1 MKDYLKEQFLKT
13 FQAEPDKILSCGGR
27 FEILGNHTDHNHGLC
42 IAATC
47 SLSIYGAFKKRDDL
61 LVHLYSEGFGAST
74 IDLSILD
81 KRLSETGKPAS
92 LIRGIASYLSKD
104 HKYGGLDIYINSQIP
119 PGAGVSSSAAF
130 ELLIAQAIN
139 KLFNNEEIPLLTLC
153 KASQY
158 AESEYYGKSCGLLD
172 QIGVAY
178 GGIVYIDF
186 KDVNNPI
193 VERLKIQRK
202 IYEGDF
208 SNLYFDDFTFVIVNT
223 GGSHAGL
230 DAKYGSIN
238 KGMKLIAN
246 HYGKDYLRDVDEETF
261 FKDKQFLYDNIDE
274 CSTDAAEHFFKENQ
288 RVKTAYR
295 VIKNDDFESLISLMN
310 KSRQSSADLLHNM
323 TINHYEG
330 SPLEACDLIDQVS
343 CHRAG
348 VKINGGGF
356 AGSVIALIP
365 NEILERVL
373 TAVKDKYGS
382 ENVHIVSIRDEMPCE
397 VK

>member
-1 MKDYLKEQFLKT
+1 MKNLLKNK
-13 FQAEPDKILSCGGR
+13 FQEIYGSEPTLLLSCGGR

-61 LVHLYSEGFGAST
+61 SIHLYSEGFGESVVNLST
-74 IDLSILD
+74 LKKVAFEI
-81 KRLSETGKPAS
+81 GKPTS
-92 LIRGIASYLSKD
+92 LIRGIISYLSKD
-104 HKYGGLDIYINSQIP
+104 YKYGGLDIYINSQVP
-119 PGAGVSSSAAF
+119 PGAGVSSSASF

-153 KASQY
+153 KASQF
-158 AESEYYGKSCGLLD
+158 AESEYYGKRCGLLD

-186 KDVNNPI
+186 KDINNPVI
-193 VERLKIQRK
+193 ERLHIERK
-202 IYEGDF
+202 YNEGDF
-208 SNLYFDDFTFVIVNT
+208 SNLYFDDFTFVIVNS

-230 DAKYGSIN
+230 DGQYGNISR
-238 KGMKLIAN
+238 GMKLIAN
-246 HYGKDYLRDVDEETF
+246 HYGKEYLRDVDEETF
-261 FKDKQFLYDNIDE
+261 FRNRDYLYNHVDE
-274 CSTDAAEHFFKENQ
+274 YSTDVAEHFFKENQ
-288 RVKTAYR
+288 RVKTAYK

-310 KSRQSSADLLHNM
+310 LSRKSSTELLCNM
-323 TINHYEG
+323 KINRYEG
-330 SPLEACDLIDQVS
+330 SPLEACDLIDKVS

-365 NEILERVL
+365 NEILDHVL
-373 TAVKDKYGS
+373 EAVRAKYGN
-382 ENVHIVSIRDEMPCE
+382 ENVHIVSVRNEIPCE